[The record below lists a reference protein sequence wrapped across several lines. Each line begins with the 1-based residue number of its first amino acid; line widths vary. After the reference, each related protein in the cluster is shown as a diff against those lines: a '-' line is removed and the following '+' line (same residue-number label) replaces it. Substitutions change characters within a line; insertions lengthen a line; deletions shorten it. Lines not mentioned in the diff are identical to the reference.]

1 MSTDYFKDTK
11 INSCSYVQMRNG
23 TAYAIPLYKKDKL
36 SFADRA
42 ERSVFTKSV
51 AA

>member
-1 MSTDYFKDTK
+1 MSSDYFKETK
-11 INSCSYVQMRNG
+11 VGSCSYVQIKNG
-23 TAYAIPLYKKDKL
+23 TAYAVPLYQKDKL

-42 ERSVFTKSV
+42 ERSIFTKSV